1 MRCPYCDSE
10 RVELVSPWGGQIIT
24 SQLRCLGCGTYFE
37 AVRADFDAARPN
49 ADAEPRAWTSS

>member
-37 AVRADFDAARPN
+37 AVREDFEAHKQGQDGGQR
-49 ADAEPRAWTSS
+49 ECTTS